1 MVNFEKHILKAI
13 PKVRKEY
20 LKEWNKEVHN
30 DIYVELDSIN
40 IVYEDDCSWAD
51 VTVRWGRDDDSFPF
65 YHSVTFAVYPR
76 HLKYIVGYILGIM
89 SYKEDEG
96 VKYYEVKD

>member
-30 DIYVELDSIN
+30 DIYVDVDSIAIN
-40 IVYEDDCSWAD
+40 YEGDDAWAD
-51 VTVRWGRDDDSFPF
+51 VKIYWGRDDEKLPF
-65 YHSVTFAVYPR
+65 HKWAMITVYPR

-89 SYKEDEG
+89 QYKEEEG
-96 VKYYEVKD
+96 E